1 MKPIEV
7 QRLFVN
13 DLPNV
18 RNANSMMSGLALVE
32 GEGRLGCLSSTPGRG
47 KTWWSQVWAA
57 NNDAVYFRVAKIW
70 RDSELEFMQALCREL
85 GIVNPPGRKGRC
97 YAAVVEKLIGT
108 DRPVFIDEVQRLHK
122 DFLTIILDL
131 SDATACPFV
140 LVGEPEL
147 KTMMQGHARVWS
159 RTFYELEFEA
169 ISVSDLSLFAM
180 AVSKMRLPNSVAN
193 ILHKASHGDLRVVR
207 RDLIALARLVNAQGP
222 GPDGEPQITDEMA
235 KTAVKVGLSAVV
247 GNGNGNGKTVK

>member
-1 MKPIEV
+1 MKQIRVERVFV
-7 QRLFVN
+7 Q
-13 DLPNV
+13 DLGNV
-18 RNANSMMSGLALVE
+18 RAANNMMEGLALVD

-57 NNDAVYFRVAKIW
+57 NNDGVYFRVAKIW

-85 GIVNPPGRKGRC
+85 DIGNPPGRKGRC
-97 YAAVVEKLIGT
+97 YAAVVDKLLGS
-108 DRPVFIDEVQRLHK
+108 DRAVFIDEVQRLPK

-131 SDATACPFV
+131 SDATMCPIV

-159 RTFYELEFEA
+159 RTFYELEFDA
-169 ISVSDLSLFAM
+169 ITASDLSLFALK
-180 AVSKMRLPNSVAN
+180 VSGMRLPQSVAS
-193 ILHKASHGDLRVVR
+193 ILHKASKGDLRIIR

-222 GPDGEPQITDEMA
+222 GPDGEPQITDELA
-235 KTAVKVGLSAVV
+235 RIAVKVGLSAGMNGG
-247 GNGNGNGKTVK
+247 GNVKNK